1 MASYSS
7 SSSSED
13 TVDVPDDLNSKEI
26 LLFAGFDKDVADRIW
41 RHWCDQ
47 EDQQDFVIQAGRHY
61 IKAKA
66 MELNAIDDDDDWN
79 AALNNMGI
87 SEDMQRRIM
96 NPEFNDIRRTRSAEE
111 WALDNLGE
119 TFDFLAGLSRRIEKL
134 RKANTIDRVKSPDE
148 NKMPTPAI
156 RPGRHDRSG
165 ASSSSGSFPPGR
177 QERSGASSSSGTG
190 SLPSPATVSS
200 TPTKAIDGRTM
211 MYKGGS
217 EARIQD
223 SISEAQGLRIG
234 KLYSTAPTD
243 FHPASN
249 TLLYFTKHHD
259 VALKCARYQAERL
272 PPIKAA
278 VLQVAIPNNLLSDAR
293 EIYGENWRDLVW
305 NSRNKRLHADG
316 IELPGHL
323 RQFVDN
329 DVLVSNLCTDTTDKI
344 SLRLDNKSQ
353 LQIFKLPNGVKATQ
367 HVIQTVSRQ
376 KEIAKETVGFVWLVP
391 YIQPGGVRDEKKAR
405 DEKKGRDEK
414 KKSRK

>member
-111 WALDNLGE
+111 WALDNLEE

-148 NKMPTPAI
+148 NKKPTPAI

-165 ASSSSGSFPPGR
+165 ASSSSVFLLVVRNVLWHWQSSFTCD
-177 QERSGASSSSGTG
+177 SFTH
-190 SLPSPATVSS
+190 SP
-200 TPTKAIDGRTM
+200 KAIDGRTM

-259 VALKCARYQAERL
+259 VALKYARYQAERL

>member
-13 TVDVPDDLNSKEI
+13 TVDVPVDLNSKEI

-111 WALDNLGE
+111 WALDNLEE

-148 NKMPTPAI
+148 NKKPTPAI
-156 RPGRHDRSG
+156 RPD
-165 ASSSSGSFPPGR
+165 R

-190 SLPSPATVSS
+190 SLPSPATVS
-200 TPTKAIDGRTM
+200 PHPPKAIGGRTM

-259 VALKCARYQAERL
+259 VALKYARYQAERL

-293 EIYGENWRDLVW
+293 EICGENWRDLVW

>member
-7 SSSSED
+7 SPSSED

-26 LLFAGFDKDVADRIW
+26 LLFAGFGKDVADRIW

-111 WALDNLGE
+111 WALDNLEE

-134 RKANTIDRVKSPDE
+134 HKANSIDRVKSPDE
-148 NKMPTPAI
+148 NKNPTPAI
-156 RPGRHDRSG
+156 RPGRHH
-165 ASSSSGSFPPGR
+165 
-177 QERSGASSSSGTG
+177 RSGASSSSGTG
-190 SLPSPATVSS
+190 SLPSPATVLP
-200 TPTKAIDGRTM
+200 TPPEAIDGRTM

-217 EARIQD
+217 EARLQD

-249 TLLYFTKHHD
+249 TLLYLTKHHN
-259 VALKCARYQAERL
+259 VALKYARYQAERL
-272 PPIKAA
+272 PPINAA

-316 IELPGHL
+316 IELPDHL
-323 RQFVDN
+323 RQFVHS

-344 SLRLDNKSQ
+344 SLRLDNKSE
-353 LQIFKLPNGVKATQ
+353 LQIFELPNGVKATQ

-391 YIQPGGVRDEKKAR
+391 YIQPGGVRDEKK
-405 DEKKGRDEK
+405 
-414 KKSRK
+414 KSRK